1 MSVNSSDKLVHCY
14 RRMHLSF
21 FRVWSYNGYASKGLA
36 QVAKW
41 GSPRVLES
49 ELKAESA
56 HIRTIIKARGLWYP
70 NVNGK
75 TFAVFRTDRRNHLV
89 SLVRT
94 RVFVNTQLWCKEKG

>member
-1 MSVNSSDKLVHCY
+1 MY
-14 RRMHLSF
+14 Y
-21 FRVWSYNGYASKGLA
+21 RVWEYGGRASKGLA

-49 ELKAESA
+49 ELKAESQ

-75 TFAVFRTDRRNHLV
+75 TFAVFRTDKRNHLV
-89 SLVRT
+89 SLVSNLQFPPEPRIVYLLV
-94 RVFVNTQLWCKEKG
+94 R

>member
-1 MSVNSSDKLVHCY
+1 MT
-14 RRMHLSF
+14 

-89 SLVRT
+89 SLVRISEQYSMMEVT
-94 RVFVNTQLWCKEKG
+94 EIITVKMCLLLRLAISRF

>member
-1 MSVNSSDKLVHCY
+1 MY
-14 RRMHLSF
+14 
-21 FRVWSYNGYASKGLA
+21 RVWEYGGRASKGLA

-49 ELKAESA
+49 ELKAESQ

-75 TFAVFRTDRRNHLV
+75 TFAVFRTDKKNHLV
-89 SLVRT
+89 SLVIILFLNLQKQT
-94 RVFVNTQLWCKEKG
+94 RLHLLGTYLSKL